1 MAGVNR
7 VTLVGRL
14 GQDPEVRYTA
24 GGKRVTTLSVATSER
39 WTDQG
44 GEKREH
50 TEWHKVVM
58 WARLAEIAEQYLEKG
73 GQVYIEGKLRT
84 RKWDDQHGQ
93 TRYSTEIVADELQML
108 GSRPSESAGQGA
120 PRRRPSNGAAAAQA
134 SQNFQAPSGG
144 GGFEDD
150 IPFAPVPYL

>member
-24 GGKRVTTLSVATSER
+24 AGKRVTTLSVATSER

-73 GQVYIEGKLRT
+73 AQVYLEGKLRT
-84 RKWDDQHGQ
+84 RKWEDANGQ

-108 GSRPSESAGQGA
+108 GSRQSASSPTNHARRAPAPSAEQ
-120 PRRRPSNGAAAAQA
+120 RQA
-134 SQNFQAPSGG
+134 SQDFQSPASGG
-144 GGFEDD
+144 CDDD